1 MIIAIVNFPLPAP
14 VTLAQATELFSGS
27 APKYQGVPG
36 LVRKNYLLNES
47 GDVGGGV
54 YLWESRE
61 HAERFYTPE
70 WKAFITERYGQPPQ
84 VTYFHSPVE
93 VDNLINSIK
102 VA

>member
-1 MIIAIVNFPLPAP
+1 MIIAIVNFPLPSP
-14 VTLAQATELFSGS
+14 VSLAQATELFTGS

-36 LVRKNYLLNES
+36 LVRKNYLLGEN
-47 GDVGGGV
+47 GDIGGGV

-61 HAERFYTPE
+61 QAEQFYTPE
-70 WKAFITERYGQPPQ
+70 WKAFIADRYGQAPQ

-93 VDNLINSIK
+93 VDNLNNRIN